1 MTDNRQPTI
10 LLLLLICLINSLLLV
25 ACGDDNKTSQSGSPT
40 ANATTL
46 PPSPTPQVIEAQ
58 QLRPIFQRWSY
69 YIPGDKASLESLKT
83 NLTALDYIS
92 PMYFF
97 IEADGRVSGQDETNT
112 TALIKSQG
120 VKIVPML
127 QNKPQDDDFA
137 KIISDPSAV
146 ERILAKLDEIT
157 TLYGYDGI
165 HIDFEGLNEASRD
178 KLTDFMRQLYARFNP
193 KNKLVTMAVVAK
205 QGDIGNRSAFPYDY
219 GNLAPYV
226 DLVNVMTYDYS
237 YQGGKAGPIAPLDWV
252 TSAARYAAS
261 KFGGRKVLLGV
272 PFYGYEWDVTVNK
285 FVTSRRIQ
293 QVIDLVSANKGNFF
307 FNDDFKSPY
316 AEYTDTNGDTRRVW
330 YEDERSWSAKLAL
343 IDKLKLGGYAGWRL
357 GQEIPSFWDE
367 AAKVTPATARKAP
380 PNGAVGYFR
389 TTGQTVSALFKTVW
403 DKNGGLERFGQPLTG
418 ELDETINDKPR
429 KVQYFEKARLEYYP
443 EFKGTPN
450 EVQIGTLGRLLG
462 QGREKEKY
470 FQAVAA
476 QPESAN
482 VHFFKETGHS
492 LALGFK
498 SYWEEKGG
506 LSLYGFP
513 ISEEF
518 NEISP
523 FDGKSYTVQYFE
535 RARLE
540 YDPSNGQIR
549 QGYLGTQYLWQTRG
563 WLR

>member
-1 MTDNRQPTI
+1 MTHNRQPTI
-10 LLLLLICLINSLLLV
+10 VLLLITCLISTLLLG
-25 ACGDDNKTSQSGSPT
+25 ACGEDAKISQSASPT
-40 ANATTL
+40 TIVTNIAPT
-46 PPSPTPQVIEAQ
+46 PTPQVIEAQ
-58 QLRPIFQRWSY
+58 QLRPAFLRWSY

-83 NLTALDYIS
+83 NLAALDYIS

-97 IEADGRVSGQDETNT
+97 VEADGRVSGQDETNT

-120 VKIVPML
+120 VKIVPMI
-127 QNKPQDDDFA
+127 QNKPQGEDFA
-137 KIISDPSAV
+137 KILSDPQAI
-146 ERILAKLDEIT
+146 ERILTKLDEIT

-178 KLTDFMRQLYARFNP
+178 SLTDFMRRLYARFNP
-193 KNKLVTMAVVAK
+193 KNKLVTMAVAAK

-219 GNLAPYV
+219 DKLAPYV

-237 YQGGKAGPIAPLDWV
+237 YMGGKAGPIAPLDWV
-252 TSAARYAAS
+252 TSVARYAS
-261 KFGGRKVLLGV
+261 SRFGGRKVLLGI
-272 PFYGYEWDVTVNK
+272 PYYGYEWNVTINK

-307 FNDDFKSPY
+307 FNEDFKSPY
-316 AEYTDTNGDTRRVW
+316 AEYIDTNGDTRRVW
-330 YEDERSWSAKLAL
+330 YEDERSWAAKLAL
-343 IDKLKLGGYAGWRL
+343 VDKLKLAGYAGWRL
-357 GQEIPSFWDE
+357 GQEIPGFWDE
-367 AAKVTPATARKAP
+367 AAKLTPSTARKAP
-380 PNGAVGYFR
+380 SNGGAGYFR
-389 TTGQTVSALFKTVW
+389 TTGQTVSPLFKTVW

-429 KVQYFEKARLEYYP
+429 KVQYFEKARFEYYP
-443 EFKGTPN
+443 ELKGTPN
-450 EVQIGTLGRLLG
+450 EVQIGTLGRMLC

-470 FQAVAA
+470 FQPVTAPLSSPTVR
-476 QPESAN
+476 
-482 VHFFKETGHS
+482 FFKETGHS
-492 LALGFK
+492 LVLGFK
-498 SYWEEKGG
+498 SFWEEKGG

-518 NEISP
+518 NEISQ

-540 YDPSNGQIR
+540 YDPSNGLIR